1 MEIVKQGH
9 PVLRQKAK
17 RVERVDQEIRNLA
30 DEMLKA
36 MYEANGVGLA
46 APQVAVPVRL
56 VVIDVGDGPV
66 TLINPEVIKREGEEE
81 DIEGCLSIP
90 GLYGVVNRAAKVA
103 VAALD
108 RNGNPAVISGEGLLA
123 RALQHEIDHL
133 DGILFVDK
141 ASQVMTAEE
150 YRRTK
155 EEGGA
160 E

>member
-133 DGILFVDK
+133 DGILFVDR

-150 YRRTK
+150 YRRMK

>member
-1 MEIVKQGH
+1 MEIVKEGH
-9 PVLRQKAK
+9 PALRQKAK
-17 RVERVDQEIRNLA
+17 RVERVDHEIRNLA
-30 DEMLKA
+30 DEMLKT

-46 APQVAVPVRL
+46 APQVAVPLRL
-56 VVIDVGDGPV
+56 IVIDVGDGPI
-66 TLINPEVIKREGEEE
+66 TLVNPEIIKREGEEE

-90 GLYGVVNRAAKVA
+90 GLYGTVKRAAKVV

-108 RNGNPAVISGEGLLA
+108 GSGSPAVISGEGLLA

-141 ASQVMTAEE
+141 ASQIMTAEE
-150 YRRTK
+150 YRRMR